1 MSANLH
7 GLEFPDGLFYAP
19 DYNLW
24 LREEV
29 DGSLTLGLS
38 AYGCALYGEIFA
50 FTPKRDGW
58 HIERDRSFGVVEFA
72 KAASSARSPLAGT
85 LLASNPAV
93 VKRPALINRDCYGEG
108 WMVRLQPDDWAR
120 RGARFSRETRRGRH
134 SPSACAWMGS
144 IRSIQGCRHWT
155 SETPGFYPHPAR
167 GRRITPLALFVY
179 GLLPV
184 CQCLS

>member
-7 GLEFPDGLFYAP
+7 GLEFPNGLFYAP

-108 WMVRLQPDDWAR
+108 WMVRLQPDDWASA
-120 RGARFSRETRRGRH
+120 RGAFLQGDAAREAFAERMRLDGFDPQH
-134 SPSACAWMGS
+134 
-144 IRSIQGCRHWT
+144 
-155 SETPGFYPHPAR
+155 PGVQ
-167 GRRITPLALFVY
+167 ALDF
-179 GLLPV
+179 
-184 CQCLS
+184 

>member
-108 WMVRLQPDDWAR
+108 WMARLQPDD
-120 RGARFSRETRRGRH
+120 
-134 SPSACAWMGS
+134 
-144 IRSIQGCRHWT
+144 
-155 SETPGFYPHPAR
+155 
-167 GRRITPLALFVY
+167 
-179 GLLPV
+179 
-184 CQCLS
+184 

>member
-108 WMVRLQPDDWAR
+108 WMVRLQPDDWASAR
-120 RGARFSRETRRGRH
+120 ARFSRETRRGGIRRAH
-134 SPSACAWMGS
+134 APGWVRSAAS
-144 IRSIQGCRHWT
+144 RVQ
-155 SETPGFYPHPAR
+155 
-167 GRRITPLALFVY
+167 ALDV
-179 GLLPV
+179 
-184 CQCLS
+184 

>member
-93 VKRPALINRDCYGEG
+93 VKRPALINRDCYGEAG
-108 WMVRLQPDDWAR
+108 WCGCNRTTGPR
-120 RGARFSRETRRGRH
+120 RGERFSRETRRGRH

-144 IRSIQGCRHWT
+144 IRSIQGCRRWT
-155 SETPGFYPHPAR
+155 SETPGFTR
-167 GRRITPLALFVY
+167 TLLAE
-179 GLLPV
+179 GG
-184 CQCLS
+184 

>member
-93 VKRPALINRDCYGEG
+93 VKRPALINRDCYGEAG
-108 WMVRLQPDDWAR
+108 WCGCNRTTGPRRGSVSPGR
-120 RGARFSRETRRGRH
+120 RGAGGIRRAHAPGWVRSAASRGAGAGLLRL
-134 SPSACAWMGS
+134 
-144 IRSIQGCRHWT
+144 
-155 SETPGFYPHPAR
+155 PGFTR
-167 GRRITPLALFVY
+167 TLLAE
-179 GLLPV
+179 GG
-184 CQCLS
+184 

>member
-72 KAASSARSPLAGT
+72 RLPPRPAARWPGPCWRATRRWSSAR
-85 LLASNPAV
+85 
-93 VKRPALINRDCYGEG
+93 R
-108 WMVRLQPDDWAR
+108 
-120 RGARFSRETRRGRH
+120 
-134 SPSACAWMGS
+134 
-144 IRSIQGCRHWT
+144 
-155 SETPGFYPHPAR
+155 
-167 GRRITPLALFVY
+167 
-179 GLLPV
+179 
-184 CQCLS
+184 